1 MTSSELSN
9 LIDMC
14 DANEILSITWTG
26 GEPFLSPFFHDAIVK
41 THNYGMHQ
49 TILTNGTQLDRL
61 LLQNYPKDNISF
73 QVSLNNVWDD
83 TKGHDKV
90 IANVARALKEG
101 YEIVLTIMLEPLELS
116 CYEDLFHILIRNGI
130 PSARLGFKIPVGK
143 AENQDSV
150 KYENEIKRIVPGLIS
165 LKQKLANQINLSYQ
179 FDPQIFTSKGFPRRF
194 IICRAATTEIYIN
207 NNGDVYPCPLFKSYS
222 EFYCGNILHD
232 KWEEIW
238 SADPMKIIREVS
250 ECCDCKYNCGVWCRA
265 LKYSM
270 DGDLH
275 GRSHYCLKEIQ
286 YVL

>member
-1 MTSSELSN
+1 MYTLRR
-9 LIDMC
+9 
-14 DANEILSITWTG
+14 IL
-26 GEPFLSPFFHDAIVK
+26 
-41 THNYGMHQ
+41 
-49 TILTNGTQLDRL
+49 
-61 LLQNYPKDNISF
+61 DNIGG
-73 QVSLNNVWDD
+73 WT
-83 TKGHDKV
+83 TKPRFWSSRIMSTWV
-90 IANVARALKEG
+90 IL
-101 YEIVLTIMLEPLELS
+101 
-116 CYEDLFHILIRNGI
+116 
-130 PSARLGFKIPVGK
+130 
-143 AENQDSV
+143 
-150 KYENEIKRIVPGLIS
+150 
-165 LKQKLANQINLSYQ
+165 KLANQINLSYQ
-179 FDPQIFTSKGFPRRF
+179 FDPPIFTSKGFPRRF